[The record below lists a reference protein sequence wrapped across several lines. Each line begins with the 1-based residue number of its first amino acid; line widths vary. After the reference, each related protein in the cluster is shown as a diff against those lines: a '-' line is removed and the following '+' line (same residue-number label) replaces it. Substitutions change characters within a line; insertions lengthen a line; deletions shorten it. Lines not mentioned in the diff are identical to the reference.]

1 MIISLGLD
9 ISFFNGLAVSLYSN
23 AMGLSRKSEILVF
36 LCLGIVAYSL
46 EPEYHYLGRGSKRI
60 KWSAEAEPGINSP
73 SASTRKNDK
82 LLFGKPEEGSV
93 AGNSN
98 SSDSSGRNKKS
109 KKVFF
114 GIYGNR

>member
-1 MIISLGLD
+1 
-9 ISFFNGLAVSLYSN
+9 
-23 AMGLSRKSEILVF
+23 MGLSRKCETLLPALF
-36 LCLGIVAYSL
+36 LCLGVVAYSL

-73 SASTRKNDK
+73 ATRKNDK
-82 LLFGKPEEGSV
+82 LLFGKPEEGDV

-109 KKVFF
+109 KICFF
-114 GIYGNR
+114 

>member
-1 MIISLGLD
+1 
-9 ISFFNGLAVSLYSN
+9 
-23 AMGLSRKSEILVF
+23 MGLSRKCETLLPALF
-36 LCLGIVAYSL
+36 LCLGVVAYSL

-73 SASTRKNDK
+73 SIYARKNDK
-82 LLFGKPEEGSV
+82 LLFGKPEEGDV

-109 KKVFF
+109 KKFFF
-114 GIYGNR
+114 GIFGNR